1 MYVAAA
7 NEQKNKR
14 NLMPGHVENTR
25 RKQKTRQCNLKPVL
39 TNKQTRMNE
48 KSGRSVG
55 QQAAQAKPEMIGSLK
70 SGRINGQPRMSV
82 AQGRGRAKV
91 PWRPR

>member
-1 MYVAAA
+1 
-7 NEQKNKR
+7 
-14 NLMPGHVENTR
+14 
-25 RKQKTRQCNLKPVL
+25 
-39 TNKQTRMNE
+39 MNE

-82 AQGRGRAKV
+82 AQGRGRQKSRGGHV
-91 PWRPR
+91 ERPIGGICLFKTTREKTGR